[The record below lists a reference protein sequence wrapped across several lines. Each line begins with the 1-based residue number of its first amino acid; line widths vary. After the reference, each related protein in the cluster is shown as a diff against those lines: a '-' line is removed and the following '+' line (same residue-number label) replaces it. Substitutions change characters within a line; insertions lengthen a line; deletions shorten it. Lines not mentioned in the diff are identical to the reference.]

1 MAVFRAE
8 GFRQLDRFVD
18 RHLVRD
24 ILTHFQF
31 KQRDAQ
37 HCALHLAQLFEL
49 TRQVWR
55 HQFVQHT
62 CIHCRAGQ
70 QLAKIGD
77 VNIFDILLRQELVFN
92 IGKVVFRQ
100 LPRVKRLNSALTSAA
115 TSSRFHGIP
124 LN

>member
-8 GFRQLDRFVD
+8 GFRQFDRFVD
-18 RHLVRD
+18 CHLVRD
-24 ILTHFQF
+24 ILAHFQF

-37 HCALHLAQLFEL
+37 HRALHLAQLFEL
-49 TRQVWR
+49 TRQVRR

-92 IGKVVFRQ
+92 IGKVVLDNCQ
-100 LPRVKRLNSALTSAA
+100 E
-115 TSSRFHGIP
+115 
-124 LN
+124 